1 MRWKEWTAI
10 LVLLMFGS
18 SFVWAEPCTPQNLQG
33 VWQLEHAQYRKPS
46 GDVLATIA
54 QGQLQSRKFLLG
66 QQFSFITTQ
75 PDGRFEVAAAG
86 VWSVEK
92 QFYIEQV
99 QLSSLPRL
107 RAKHYQFECQ
117 LEGDL
122 WRHQGEEDGVIIDE
136 SWRRIHPLVENMRN

>member
-1 MRWKEWTAI
+1 MRWKEWAAT
-10 LVLLMFGS
+10 LVALMLNS
-18 SFVWAEPCTPQNLQG
+18 SLGWAQPCTPQNLQG
-33 VWQLEHAQYRKPS
+33 VWQLERAQYRKPS
-46 GDVLATIA
+46 GDVVATIA

-86 VWSVEK
+86 VWSVE
-92 QFYIEQV
+92 QSEYLEQV
-99 QLSSLPRL
+99 ELSSLPRL
-107 RAKHYQFECQ
+107 RAKRYRFECQ